1 MRFSL
6 SLALIATACVF
17 SSAQTA
23 GQAQQFKEIK
33 GVQEFSGRLIVRP
46 LQADKLAERGLTSRQ
61 IDQMRFEAD
70 LLARRTALRYI
81 PETDEYIIEVPEG
94 STEQM
99 TADWLMRTGVFQYV
113 EPDYTVYPTATPND
127 AQYGSQW
134 GLPKIEAPTA
144 WNHFVGIGSITI
156 AITDTGVRTDHQDL
170 AARLVSG
177 ANSATG
183 TAIPQTSGGAVE
195 DINGHGT
202 HCAGIAAA
210 IGNNSVGVSGVN
222 WNAKIMPVRVTN
234 SSGGGSS
241 ISALTAGARW
251 AADNGAR
258 VVSTSYSGVENAA
271 VQTTGQYIKYT
282 RNGIYL
288 WAAGNDNASR
298 NTDHVDVTV
307 VGASTTTDTKA
318 SFSAYGPGLDVFA
331 PGVTIRSTYN
341 SSSTSYAD
349 LSGTS
354 MACPMAAG
362 LAGLIMG
369 TNPSLTGA
377 QVENILYTTC
387 TDLTTA
393 PGGVGNDNYWG
404 WGRINARQALNMSYN
419 TYPFLA
425 SSFSMISGSAL
436 SGNVASLS
444 ASDDNKLAMRQP
456 VLGSG
461 RVSPITVEASLN
473 STNKSIG
480 RLDLIVEGAAT
491 QSNVRQRLQMF
502 DYVANS
508 WVTVD
513 LRAASLTDSTVTATP
528 ANPNRFRNSSTGDV
542 KVRVT
547 YEPLVQGLGL
557 RAYQASIDRLVVL
570 TAP

>member
-23 GQAQQFKEIK
+23 GQTQQFKEIK

-46 LQADKLAERGLTSRQ
+46 LQADKLAEQGMTSRQ
-61 IDQMRFEAD
+61 IDEMRFEAD

-81 PETDEYIIEVPEG
+81 PETDEYIIAVPEG
-94 STEQM
+94 SNEQM

-113 EPDYTVYPTATPND
+113 EPDYTVYPAATPND
-127 AQYGSQW
+127 AQYSSQW

-170 AARLVSG
+170 AARLVPG

-183 TAIPQTSGGAVE
+183 TAIPQASGGAVE

-234 SSGGGSS
+234 SSGGSSS

-258 VVSTSYSGVENAA
+258 VISTSYSGVSNAA

-288 WAAGNDNASR
+288 WAAGNDNAAR
-298 NTDHVDVTV
+298 TVDHVDVTI

-318 SFSAYGPGLDVFA
+318 SFSAYGVALDVFA

-387 TDLTTA
+387 TDLTAA
-393 PGGVGNDNYWG
+393 PGGVGNDSYWG

-419 TYPFLA
+419 TFPFLA
-425 SSFSMISGSAL
+425 NSFSMISGSAL

-444 ASDDNKLAMRQP
+444 GSDDNRLVMRQP
-456 VLGSG
+456 VLGSV

-473 STNKSIG
+473 STNMSIG

-502 DYVANS
+502 DTIANA

-513 LRAASLTDSTVTATP
+513 LRAASLTDSTVTASP
-528 ANPNRFRNSSTGDV
+528 SAPNRFRNSSTGEV

-547 YEPLVQGLGL
+547 YEPLVQGVGL
-557 RAYQASIDRLVVL
+557 RSYQASIDRLVL
-570 TAP
+570 ITAP

>member
-23 GQAQQFKEIK
+23 GQTQQFKEIK

-46 LQADKLAERGLTSRQ
+46 LQADKLAERGMTSHQ
-61 IDQMRFEAD
+61 IDKMRFEAD

-81 PETDEYIIEVPEG
+81 PETDEYIIAVPEG
-94 STEQM
+94 SNEQM

-127 AQYGSQW
+127 AQYSSQW

-144 WNHFVGIGSITI
+144 WNHFVGIGSVTI

-170 AARLVSG
+170 AARLVPG

-183 TAIPQTSGGAVE
+183 TAIPQASGGAVE

-234 SSGGGSS
+234 SSGGSSS

-258 VVSTSYSGVENAA
+258 VISTSYSGVSNAS

-288 WAAGNDNASR
+288 WAAGNDNAAR
-298 NTDHVDVTV
+298 TVDHVDVTI
-307 VGASTTTDTKA
+307 VGASTTTDSKA
-318 SFSAYGPGLDVFA
+318 SFSAYGVALDVFA
-331 PGVTIRSTYN
+331 PGVNIRSTYN

-387 TDLTTA
+387 TDLTAA
-393 PGGVGNDNYWG
+393 PGGVGNDSYWG

-419 TYPFLA
+419 TFPFLA
-425 SSFSMISGSAL
+425 NSFSMISGSAL
-436 SGNVASLS
+436 SGNLASLS
-444 ASDDNKLAMRQP
+444 GSDDNSLVMRQP
-456 VLGSG
+456 VLGSV

-473 STNKSIG
+473 STNMSIG

-502 DYVANS
+502 DTIANT

-513 LRAASLTDSTVTATP
+513 LRTASLTDSTVTASP
-528 ANPNRFRNSSTGDV
+528 SSPNRFRNSSTGEV

-547 YEPLVQGLGL
+547 YEPLVQGVGL
-557 RAYQASIDRLVVL
+557 RSYQASIDRLVII